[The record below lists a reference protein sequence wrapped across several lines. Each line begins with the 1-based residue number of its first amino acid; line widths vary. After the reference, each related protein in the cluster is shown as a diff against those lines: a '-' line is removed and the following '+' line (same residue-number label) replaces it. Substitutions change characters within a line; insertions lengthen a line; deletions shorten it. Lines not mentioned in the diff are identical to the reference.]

1 MSEVVLSLNK
11 LSKSFGRI
19 KAVNELS
26 LEVEKGNVF
35 GILGPNGS
43 GKTTTLGII
52 LDVINPDS
60 GYFQWFGKTPTK
72 YERKKVGSIIEVP
85 NFYPYLSAVRNLKI
99 IADIKGIPYNDI
111 NRVLNIVDLIERKNS
126 KFKTYSLGMKQR
138 LAIAAALLGNPQAL
152 IFDEPTNGLDP
163 QGIAEIRELILT
175 VASEGITILLASHL
189 LDEVQKTCTHVAIL
203 EKGRKLSSGK
213 VEDVLNETGTIEISS
228 ENLEELYVTIN
239 NCDIAKSVVR
249 QGDKLSVKLDK
260 KVSSAD
266 LNNFLFNKGIVLSHL
281 TIRKKTLEKYFLELL
296 NESDDKPA

>member
-1 MSEVVLSLNK
+1 MSEIVLSLNK
-11 LSKSFGRI
+11 ISKRFGRI

-52 LDVINPDS
+52 LDAINPDS
-60 GYFQWFGKTPTK
+60 GYFQWFGKAPTK
-72 YERKKVGSIIEVP
+72 YERKKIGSIIESP
-85 NFYPYLSAVRNLKI
+85 IFYPYLSAVRNLKI
-99 IADIKGIPYNDI
+99 IADIKGTPYNDI
-111 NRVLNIVDLIERKNS
+111 DRVLNIVDLVERKNS

-138 LAIAAALLGNPQAL
+138 LAIAAALLGNPHAL

-203 EKGRKLSSGK
+203 DKGRKLSSGK
-213 VEDVLNETGTIEISS
+213 VDDVLNESNTVEISS
-228 ENLEELYVTIN
+228 ENLEELYITIN
-239 NCDIAKSVVR
+239 NCDIAKSVMR
-249 QGDKLSVKLDK
+249 QGDKLTVKLDK
-260 KVSSAD
+260 KSSSID
-266 LNNFLFNKGIVLSHL
+266 LNNFLINKGIVLSHL

-296 NESDDKPA
+296 TESNDKPA

>member
-11 LSKSFGRI
+11 ISKRFGRI
-19 KAVNELS
+19 KAVDELS

-72 YERKKVGSIIEVP
+72 YERKKIGSIIEVP
-85 NFYPYLSAVRNLKI
+85 IFYPYLSAVRNLKI

-163 QGIAEIRELILT
+163 KGIAEIRELILT
-175 VASEGITILLASHL
+175 IASEGITILLASHL

-203 EKGRKLSSGK
+203 DKGRKLSSGK
-213 VEDVLNETGTIEISS
+213 VEDVLNESDTVEISS
-228 ENLEELYVTIN
+228 GNLEELYVTIN
-239 NCDIAKSVVR
+239 NCDIVKSVVR

-260 KVSSAD
+260 KASSTD

-296 NESDDKPA
+296 NESDDNPA

>member
-1 MSEVVLSLNK
+1 LSEVVLSLNK
-11 LSKSFGRI
+11 ISKRFGRI
-19 KAVNELS
+19 KAVDELS

-72 YERKKVGSIIEVP
+72 YERKKVGSIIESP
-85 NFYPYLSAVRNLKI
+85 IFYPYLSAVRNLKI

-111 NRVLNIVDLIERKNS
+111 DRVLNIVDLIERKNS

-163 QGIAEIRELILT
+163 QGIVEIRELILT

-213 VEDVLNETGTIEISS
+213 VKEVLNETGTVEISS
-228 ENLEELYVTIN
+228 ENLEELYVIIN
-239 NCDIAKSVVR
+239 NCDIVKSVVR

-281 TIRKKTLEKYFLELL
+281 TIIKKTLEKYFLELL